1 MGAVIRLV
9 VPSIPF
15 RASLSPTRSLFLFSP
30 PSLSLT
36 LSRSLPPLHAPQ
48 PSAVAAQSLQ
58 RRRVRDCTRIAIHT
72 AKRRENDR
80 LRVSSLARSPHAR
93 FRPSSAAA
101 AAAAA
106 PHRHMR
112 TRAAASRRRL
122 KGAATPPDHMAGKG
136 GARQSTLFLRSQLSI
151 GLLPL
156 LVTSWRSPPH
166 RAPPRSPCAA
176 ASTARPLPPSLPLP
190 SARTPCARGERERGE
205 KERAQKPPPV
215 FFLRI
220 SSPPSSTLSP
230 SLPRPRRPLAAGAH
244 THAHARIQRTP
255 MW

>member
-1 MGAVIRLV
+1 MPTIHIHYSESPLQEETRRVFSTLRDRSAKRCTARNAVGGRATGRALAANGGEERRRCTMGAVIRLV

-48 PSAVAAQSLQ
+48 SSAVAAQSLQ

-112 TRAAASRRRL
+112 TRAAASKEPRRRR
-122 KGAATPPDHMAGKG
+122 T
-136 GARQSTLFLRSQLSI
+136 T
-151 GLLPL
+151 
-156 LVTSWRSPPH
+156 WREKVAH
-166 RAPPRSPCAA
+166 GNRHYFFVRNF
-176 ASTARPLPPSLPLP
+176 PSD
-190 SARTPCARGERERGE
+190 SFR
-205 KERAQKPPPV
+205 
-215 FFLRI
+215 F
-220 SSPPSSTLSP
+220 
-230 SLPRPRRPLAAGAH
+230 
-244 THAHARIQRTP
+244 
-255 MW
+255 